1 MLATQVQREANESM
15 TAFQDYLSDFFDRP
29 GSPSQSVVAAK
40 AGISRVNLN
49 RIIKG
54 HVTPSLITAEAI
66 AAATGSTL
74 GRILKKSEKRG
85 LVSA

>member
-1 MLATQVQREANESM
+1 MLTSEIKQANESM
-15 TAFQDYLSDFFDRP
+15 TAFQTYLSNYFAQN
-29 GSPSQSVVAAK
+29 GAPSQSEIAEK

-49 RIIKG
+49 RIVMG
-54 HVTPSLITAEAI
+54 HAVPSLTTAEAI

-74 GRILKKSEKRG
+74 GRILKKSEKRQ